1 MLLGGLQKLTLIDY
15 PGEMAATVFTIGC
28 NFLCGFCHNPELV
41 DAEKIKNQPRIKE
54 EDFFKFLKGRTG
66 ILEGVCIT
74 GGEPTL
80 QPDMEDF
87 CLKIK
92 KLGFDVKLDTN
103 GMRPDIIERLLKKD
117 VLDYIAMDI
126 KAPLT
131 QEKYEKITGVKTD
144 IEKIKQSV
152 EIIKK
157 SGLRYEFRT
166 TILPAF
172 HSREDIIEIAKALAP
187 ANFYYIQQFRLGK
200 TLNPAFEKEKSY
212 SKKELEEIQQS
223 ISQYFVRCIIR
234 E

>member
-28 NFLCGFCHNPELV
+28 NFLCGFCHNSELV
-41 DAEKIKNQPRIKE
+41 DAEKIKVQPRIKE
-54 EDFFKFLKGRTG
+54 EDFFKFLKGRVG

-80 QPDMEDF
+80 QPDLADF
-87 CLKIK
+87 LLKIK
-92 KLGFDVKLDTN
+92 NLGFDTKLDTN
-103 GMRPDIIERLLKKD
+103 GTRPEVIEELLKKD

-131 QEKYEKITGVKTD
+131 QEKYEKITGVKID

-166 TILPAF
+166 TVLPTL
-172 HSREDIIEIAKALAP
+172 HSKENIIEIAKALAP
-187 ANFYYIQQFRLGK
+187 ANYYFLQQFRQGK
-200 TLNPAFEKEKSY
+200 TLSPAFEKEKSY
-212 SKKELEEIQQS
+212 SKKELEEIQQAVS
-223 ISQYFVRCIIR
+223 EYFVKCIIR